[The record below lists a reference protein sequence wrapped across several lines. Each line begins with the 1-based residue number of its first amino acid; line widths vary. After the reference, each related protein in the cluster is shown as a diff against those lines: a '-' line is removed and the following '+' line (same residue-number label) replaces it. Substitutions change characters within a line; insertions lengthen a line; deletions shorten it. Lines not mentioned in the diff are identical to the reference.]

1 MLLVVAGGLG
11 DASGMCNLVKTK
23 KAPQATPADLALCL
37 ATGVWPGLIAQLP
50 GLCKPDGTEKELCT
64 ARHGVAWGAGKHGLG
79 GLLWLAAVALD
90 LGNGQLW
97 PYQVPV
103 SRAQSLAADL
113 FARQPLDGWAVLNG
127 YATHL
132 PVTNGCG
139 RYIKQAG
146 QLRTAAKQ
154 LRSVVDE
161 WCYGVHFL
169 ILTHHVLNSQTPR
182 VYTFCV

>member
-1 MLLVVAGGLG
+1 
-11 DASGMCNLVKTK
+11 MC
-23 KAPQATPADLALCL
+23 P
-37 ATGVWPGLIAQLP
+37 ATGVWSDPIAQLP
-50 GLCKPDGTEKELCT
+50 GPCKPDGTEKELCT

-113 FARQPLDGWAVLNG
+113 FARQPLNGWAVLNG
-127 YATHL
+127 HAAHL
-132 PVTNGCG
+132 PITNGCW

-146 QLRTAAKQ
+146 QLRTAAQQ
-154 LRSVVDE
+154 LRGVVDE

-169 ILTHHVLNSQTPR
+169 ILTHHVLNSQAPR